1 MKLSN
6 TFLDN
11 LASYIEAN
19 YIYTEYATAESDE
32 CVAEGSSYDYAAD
45 RLTEAKPKKKLFKS
59 IIKVEKGLSRE
70 SAEDYEVPCDSMPQS
85 MSQSMQGMAMA
96 GSAAPRSLDEV
107 VANLD
112 KSFMELVFSFADV
125 KGLSDVDLQKK
136 GNIDR
141 KAFSKLRCGTTKKP
155 SKSTAMALAIALEL
169 NLDETKDLLSR
180 AGYAL
185 SPCSKQDLI
194 VRYFIE
200 NEAYDIYAL
209 NEVLADYGEAELG
222 VRI

>member
-6 TFLDN
+6 AFLEK
-11 LASYIEAN
+11 LASFIEAN
-19 YIYTEYATAESDE
+19 YVEEPQFYVEEK
-32 CVAEGSSYDYAAD
+32 AA
-45 RLTEAKPKKKLFKS
+45 EAKPQKKHLFSKKFAKKDEAS
-59 IIKVEKGLSRE
+59 VCE
-70 SAEDYEVPCDSMPQS
+70 SFEDSEVPCGSAPSPM
-85 MSQSMQGMAMA
+85 MGMAMA
-96 GSAAPRSLDEV
+96 SMAAPTSPRSLDEV

-112 KSFMELVFSFADV
+112 KSFMELVFTFADT

-194 VRYFIE
+194 VQYFIE

-209 NEVLADYGEAELG
+209 NDVLSEYGEPELG
-222 VRI
+222 VKI

>member
-6 TFLDN
+6 VFLEK
-11 LASYIEAN
+11 LASFIEAN
-19 YIYTEYATAESDE
+19 YVEEPQFYVEEKSVEVKPQKKHLFSKFAKSNEASVCES
-32 CVAEGSSYDYAAD
+32 
-45 RLTEAKPKKKLFKS
+45 F
-59 IIKVEKGLSRE
+59 
-70 SAEDYEVPCDSMPQS
+70 EDSEVPCGSAPPPM
-85 MSQSMQGMAMA
+85 MGMAMA
-96 GSAAPRSLDEV
+96 SMAAPPSPRSLDEV
-107 VANLD
+107 VSNLD
-112 KSFMELVFSFADV
+112 KSFMELVFSFADT
-125 KGLSDVDLQKK
+125 KGFSDVDLQKK

-194 VRYFIE
+194 VQYFIE

-209 NEVLADYGEAELG
+209 NDVLSEYGEPELG
-222 VRI
+222 VKI

>member
-6 TFLDN
+6 IFLEK
-11 LASYIEAN
+11 LASFIEAN
-19 YIYTEYATAESDE
+19 YIEEVVLDE
-32 CVAEGSSYDYAAD
+32 FVAEKSVEVKPQKKNLFSKF
-45 RLTEAKPKKKLFKS
+45 AKGDKMS
-59 IIKVEKGLSRE
+59 ACE
-70 SAEDYEVPCDSMPQS
+70 SFEDSEVPCGSAPPPM
-85 MSQSMQGMAMA
+85 MGMAMA
-96 GSAAPRSLDEV
+96 SMAAPAAPRSLDEV

-112 KSFMELVFSFADV
+112 KTFMELVFSFADN
-125 KGLSDVDLQKK
+125 KGLSDVDLQKR

-194 VRYFIE
+194 VQYFIE

-209 NEVLADYGEAELG
+209 NEVLSEYGESELG
-222 VRI
+222 VKI

>member
-6 TFLDN
+6 VFLEK
-11 LASYIEAN
+11 LASFIEAN
-19 YIYTEYATAESDE
+19 YVEEPHLYADEKAVESKPQKKRLFASFAKCNKESAAESLEDF
-32 CVAEGSSYDYAAD
+32 
-45 RLTEAKPKKKLFKS
+45 EA
-59 IIKVEKGLSRE
+59 
-70 SAEDYEVPCDSMPQS
+70 PCDSTPPQ
-85 MSQSMQGMAMA
+85 MVGMAMA
-96 GSAAPRSLDEV
+96 AAAAPRSLDEV

-112 KSFMELVFSFADV
+112 KSFMELVFSFADT
-125 KGLSDVDLQKK
+125 KGFSDVDLQKK

-194 VRYFIE
+194 VQYFIE

-209 NEVLADYGEAELG
+209 NDVLSEYGEPELG
-222 VRI
+222 VKI